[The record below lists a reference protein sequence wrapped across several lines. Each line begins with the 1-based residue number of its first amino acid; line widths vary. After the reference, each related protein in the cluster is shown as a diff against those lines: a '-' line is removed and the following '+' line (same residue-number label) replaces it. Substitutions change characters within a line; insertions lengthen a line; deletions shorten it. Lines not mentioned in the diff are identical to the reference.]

1 MVYNSV
7 MSVQVEIPDQVF
19 SSPVGEISRRVLET
33 VALEGFKSGQLT
45 IYQIRLLLGF
55 ETRFEVHDFLAEHDV
70 PWVNYSVEDAERE
83 SVLLRELLGK

>member
-1 MVYNSV
+1 MPGS
-7 MSVQVEIPDQVF
+7 DL
-19 SSPVGEISRRVLET
+19 SRSVLEA

-55 ETRFEVHDFLAEHDV
+55 ETRFEVHEFLAANDV

-83 SVLLRELLGK
+83 SKKLRELLGE